1 MLDTRNA
8 PAGYEP
14 VNLFSGGPAVSFN
27 LAEGKYVSTD
37 TPFYFYFLPSVTYTS
52 GTEYLGGI
60 ATIFDK
66 PGSNG
71 DNGLG
76 SVARAVD
83 KLDYQSL
90 FGTSGDENL
99 EGALVYTT
107 TYNPYRA
114 IYGITAVSESDT
126 MGSIFAQTI
135 MYDGIGYSLAA
146 RYLVLYQEDIRYDYY
161 GNRSGDSRL
170 YTAGIYS
177 GGTPMQVSDLLV
189 SADQNTVPEGFTPV
203 SGRLSNNGKAVDL
216 AKGFTTKL
224 KAVRPGASVRE
235 VSLNPFYLF
244 IRGEGYQEGNY
255 LTNLFISS
263 KEQVLNGIELDC
275 DDLDNAYVVN
285 TLAAHGAHNLINKNL
300 NLEDSGNVTYLAYTK
315 AFATDFTLIMPI
327 TDLILYYAEETN
339 QNPEYKIVQNGITY
353 HLVSDVNLFCEEN
366 GENDVC
372 DRVYLYYTT
381 NPAAGSP
388 VLDIKVDN
396 TAILNGWDTVR
407 TQNGKA
413 LYDDMDA
420 FENSMWFIH
429 LKRITEEPKY
439 ISEVVIGVGSGDADA
454 KAVLIAAGCDYM
466 LDKDLNDNVGLHSD
480 YVYLGYKKT
489 SDPNEAI
496 RDLRTTHD
504 DEVASFVKNGVTY
517 YKIEGNLNSY
527 TNIFADDIFLYYTKD
542 AKAGTPL
549 ISLET
554 SSNPV
559 DSTRNGSYVVSTVVN
574 QNEKNSDLNDGAA
587 GDYIYLLQIRD
598 KNEQTALAS
607 IMGSGSVIAI
617 VVFGLISVGAIV
629 WICILQKKRH
639 IKISEEEKTPSA
651 NE

>member
-114 IYGITAVSESDT
+114 IYGITAASESDT

-263 KEQVLNGIELDC
+263 KEQVLNGIELDY

-300 NLEDSGNVTYLAYTK
+300 NLEDSDNVTYLAYTK